1 MNERKLWTSIFC
13 MPYSCS
19 FLMNWNTWLINRTAF
34 ICPMCFALVPMTLHP
49 RPAPS
54 SFQSSIPASLS
65 PSSLSC
71 SMPPLHWD
79 WYNIF
84 HPQLAE
90 SLLTNSNCFCTW
102 ELGAEAG
109 KTEWGGGEG
118 VAGNT
123 EDRGGFSQTS
133 GQGFCPGLLSA
144 LLYRAEKQQWGHL
157 ALLSGCLCYYNSVI
171 EFIQYFLF

>member
-1 MNERKLWTSIFC
+1 MCANKKGHYSHNIKGGDPYWYGRILPVALLLRGLRMSVRSYH
-13 MPYSCS
+13 MPY
-19 FLMNWNTWLINRTAF
+19 LELILDWLKWMAEKKLNCIHWAWALC
-34 ICPMCFALVPMTLHP
+34 ICPHV
-49 RPAPS
+49 PS
-54 SFQSSIPASLS
+54 SSIQASLP

-123 EDRGGFSQTS
+123 EDRGFGQTA
-133 GQGFCPGLLSA
+133 GLGFCPGLLSA
-144 LLYRAEKQQWGHL
+144 LLYHAEKQ
-157 ALLSGCLCYYNSVI
+157 
-171 EFIQYFLF
+171 